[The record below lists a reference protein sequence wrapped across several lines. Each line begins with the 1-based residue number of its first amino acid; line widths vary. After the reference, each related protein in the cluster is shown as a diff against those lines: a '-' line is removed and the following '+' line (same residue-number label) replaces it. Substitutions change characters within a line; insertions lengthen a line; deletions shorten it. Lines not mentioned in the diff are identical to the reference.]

1 VIGMSSFRH
10 VALLLLL
17 VLTLGVGAGLARA
30 GVVEVEGEM
39 RVHIMPVP
47 NCVIFGGIVGGT
59 VGTGPFRA
67 NEPANMQFTAF
78 GVNDPNGGT
87 VTVDWD
93 FSFDTIQFNVEAT
106 GTGPVLHAY
115 PDGPVDTLVAV
126 RLTAS
131 NGQVGY
137 EIQRVIVSNVP
148 PSATLDGPYAG
159 QPGHAVTF
167 NGAATDPAS
176 EDIAAGIHFAWDFD
190 YSPNVF
196 TTEESG
202 FNLTTVSHIYATPG
216 DYTVALR
223 VTDKDGGSTL
233 VTAPVTISYDTTT
246 VDLSALEDTYL
257 NQDAATTNYATSTLA
272 YVNADNAGHARRT
285 LVKFDTSSLPANAL
299 IFSATLSMYAET
311 VPGTERT
318 QGTFLALTAWSEAT
332 ATWTSTPS
340 VSGAASANGYTP
352 ATPGWVTWDVT
363 ADVQAFVNATI
374 SNQGWL
380 IKDLN
385 EGAGSGVTTAYDTKE
400 ASDSSKHPV
409 LTVEYAIP

>member
-1 VIGMSSFRH
+1 MPSFRH

-30 GVVEVEGEM
+30 GVVEVEGDM

-47 NCVIFGGIVGGT
+47 NCVMYGGVVGGPVT
-59 VGTGPFRA
+59 TGPFKA
-67 NEPANMQFTAF
+67 NEPAIMQFSAY

-106 GTGPVLHAY
+106 GTGPVLHTY
-115 PDGPVDTLVAV
+115 PDGPVDTLVAA

-137 EIQRVIVSNVP
+137 EIQRVIISNVP
-148 PSATLDGPYAG
+148 PTATLDGPYAG
-159 QPGHAVTF
+159 QPGHPVTF

-176 EDIAAGIHFAWDFD
+176 EDVAAGIHFAWDFD
-190 YSPNVF
+190 YSTNVF
-196 TTEESG
+196 TTDASG
-202 FNLTTVSHIYATPG
+202 FNLTTVSHTYATPG
-216 DYTVALR
+216 NYTVALR

-233 VTAPVTISYDTTT
+233 VTAPVAISYDTTT
-246 VDLSALEDTYL
+246 VNLSALADTYL
-257 NQDAATTNYATSTLA
+257 SQDTATGNYATSTLA
-272 YVNADNAGHARRT
+272 YVKADDAGHARRT
-285 LVKFDTSSLPANAL
+285 LVKFDTTSLPATAL
-299 IFSATLSMYAET
+299 IFSAKVSLYAET
-311 VPGTERT
+311 VPGAERT
-318 QGTFLALTAWSEAT
+318 HGAFLALAPWSEAT

-340 VSGAASANGYTP
+340 VSAAATTNGYTP

-363 ADVQAFVNATI
+363 ADVQAFVNGTI
-374 SNQGWL
+374 GNQGWL
-380 IKDLN
+380 IKDMN
-385 EGAGSGVTTAYDTKE
+385 EGIGSGVTTAYDTKE
-400 ASDSSKHPV
+400 ASDSSKHPI